1 MLLEGQVENV
11 IIIFDLHSLGIG
23 DIPISFIQK
32 IIGTFQNAFK
42 AIMFKMFFVNAT
54 TFTYVTYKIVSLFL
68 DESTNTKIQ
77 LFSKSAHKILLNFI
91 DKKQL
96 FKEYGG
102 EAEHPNLFWYSNLGL
117 LIFLPMNLEKIKKN

>member
-54 TFTYVTYKIVSLFL
+54 TFTYVTYKIVSLFQMSQQIRKFNYFQSQRL
-68 DESTNTKIQ
+68 K
-77 LFSKSAHKILLNFI
+77 FF
-91 DKKQL
+91 
-96 FKEYGG
+96 
-102 EAEHPNLFWYSNLGL
+102 
-117 LIFLPMNLEKIKKN
+117 